1 MVIQKAL
8 RVPPPKKN
16 ASIKRAFTLAEILIT
31 LGIIGII
38 AAMTMPTLISNYKK
52 KKNIV
57 ILQKAYSDIQRL
69 FLEFQSDTGCYDYLN
84 DCFPNENQF
93 RDEFAKYLYNKRGF
107 RDRFSNAT
115 QIEVNLLGQKTSQG
129 NLWLIEYNPINS
141 TTNTNKYNM
150 LIAPNGLYIL
160 GLSAGVR
167 DNNYQLR
174 TNGKAF
180 NPPNYFRAKIDIYT
194 DPSKVN
200 NVRDKNIRKVS
211 TIGREIFYL
220 YITSYGQ
227 IIPNGSTICKEG
239 GSSGCGDI
247 KNNPS
252 LCDPNNDTQNLNNG
266 SYCFGKIIS
275 DGWQIKY

>member
-1 MVIQKAL
+1 MLSKPHLA
-8 RVPPPKKN
+8 RDYSN
-16 ASIKRAFTLAEILIT
+16 ASC
-31 LGIIGII
+31 
-38 AAMTMPTLISNYKK
+38 
-52 KKNIV
+52 
-57 ILQKAYSDIQRL
+57 
-69 FLEFQSDTGCYDYLN
+69 CY
-84 DCFPNENQF
+84 NQF
-93 RDEFAKYLYNKRGF
+93 QAV
-107 RDRFSNAT
+107 FS
-115 QIEVNLLGQKTSQG
+115 QS
-129 NLWLIEYNPINS
+129 
-141 TTNTNKYNM
+141 
-150 LIAPNGLYIL
+150 
-160 GLSAGVR
+160 R
-167 DNNYQLR
+167 H
-174 TNGKAF
+174 
-180 NPPNYFRAKIDIYT
+180 PNYFRAKIDIYT

-252 LCDPNNDTQNLNNG
+252 LCDPNNDIHNLNNG